1 MADIID
7 INVFQSVN
15 SVSFEV
21 EPITNIVN
29 INKIT
34 GGGGGG
40 SGSQDLQSVTDIGAT
55 TSKNITANAF
65 IKLGG
70 IGNNLLL
77 DNGTTIPTTSIVS
90 TTNLSP
96 SQTATNFTINS
107 DTGTDATIP
116 LGNGT
121 LAGATLNNYT
131 TAEKALVASIPNLNT
146 DAVDRETV
154 KLSENIN
161 KGQAVYV
168 SSATGTNII
177 VSKASNTSEG
187 TSSKTWGLL
196 ETTGVTNDIVKV
208 ITGGLFAGL
217 NTGTATQGDA
227 VWLGT
232 NGDLIFG
239 LTNKPIAPAHL
250 VYIGIVTRVST
261 TVGEIFVSIQNGFE
275 LNEIHNIL
283 INGTLANEDFLQYE
297 SSTSLWKNKQ
307 LTNTLI
313 KSKLGITNLSGDNTG
328 DDATNS
334 QYSGLATSK
343 QDTLVSTVN
352 IKSINGQSIVGSG
365 NLTISAT
372 FDDLDYVLSTSFR
385 TLYNY

>member
-1 MADIID
+1 MADIKD
-7 INVFQSVN
+7 INVFQTIN
-15 SVSFEV
+15 SISIEV

-34 GGGGGG
+34 GGGG

-261 TVGEIFVSIQNGFE
+261 TVGEIFVSVQNGFE

-334 QYSGLATSK
+334 KYSGLATSK

>member
-65 IKLGG
+65 IK
-70 IGNNLLL
+70 IGATGTNLLL
-77 DNGTTIPTTSIVS
+77 DNGNTIPTTSIVS

-261 TVGEIFVSIQNGFE
+261 TVGEIFVSVQNGFE

-313 KSKLGITNLSGDNTG
+313 KSKLGITTLSGDNTG
-328 DDATNS
+328 DNATNT

-343 QDTLVSTVN
+343 QDTLVSTTN